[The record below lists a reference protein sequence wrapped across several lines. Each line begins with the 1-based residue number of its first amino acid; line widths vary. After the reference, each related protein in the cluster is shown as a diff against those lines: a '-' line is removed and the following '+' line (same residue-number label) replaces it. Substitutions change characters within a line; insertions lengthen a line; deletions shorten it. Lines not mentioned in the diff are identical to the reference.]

1 MNIDLNTIGAIA
13 SVTSLILA
21 FVFWLLATQQ
31 ARNADKTLS
40 EIKDKMMLW
49 QNDINAATISL
60 IQARP
65 EIIAEKVS
73 LEEAKNNS
81 AFMNRIAD
89 IVETLVSEAD
99 ENSTGYKIAIAKEL
113 LEHQKSSIIAKE
125 QIRADILISQQ
136 GLITE
141 PKPQRTQAKDKVSQ
155 T

>member
-1 MNIDLNTIGAIA
+1 MNIDINTIGVIV

-21 FVFWLLATQQ
+21 VVFWLLATLQ

-40 EIKDKMMLW
+40 EIKDKMMSW

-65 EIIAEKVS
+65 EVIAEKVS

-125 QIRADILISQQ
+125 QIKANILALQQ
-136 GLITE
+136 GLIAE
-141 PKPQRTQAKDKVSQ
+141 PKLQRAQAKDKVSQ